1 MALTKVTG
9 DFIKA
14 GSITQGHLHSSHGI
28 TTSHITEGDKL
39 FFTNA
44 RVDSRVGSL
53 STSNLSEGTNLYYT
67 NARARAAISATGS
80 LSYNSTTGV
89 MSFTMPAQNTS
100 NITEGS
106 NLYYTDA
113 RADARI
119 AAADTGDLS
128 EGSNLYY
135 TNARARGAISVSGN
149 ALSYNSST
157 GVITSNFEE
166 SPTFSGNVVING
178 STSSGN
184 AFYVT
189 RGSDGAV
196 AFRITNTGEVVTQA
210 NYFYAS
216 ASGVSMYV
224 QNTAV
229 FRGSILNDGSNA
241 PVRIADDLTI
251 DDDLT
256 VTGGDITLGGTGRIQ
271 GIDTVS
277 ANTDAANKLYVDN
290 QVAGI
295 VASAP
300 STLDTLNEL
309 AAALGDDS
317 NFSTTVTNSI
327 ATKLPLA
334 GGALTGTLTCNN
346 AASDKKIAFRRTGGN
361 SFSIEHDSA
370 FIYFYNETTSSV
382 VFKMANNNNT
392 TFTGTITASGYNDS
406 NWNTA
411 YTYSQVGHLPL
422 SGGTLSGFIQLG
434 ANQLRFD
441 QSGTRSWT
449 VSAAGGNL
457 NINSGDSVG
466 NVAISSGLTV
476 ADNTAFS
483 GDITIN
489 SSGLAT
495 SPLIRLNNSESSSY
509 NHAIEAINANLTAGE
524 SEIIVIGKETNT
536 KNAGYIGYNWAADA
550 SNNNYV
556 TIGQWGEN
564 HIFRVYGDVV
574 TSQVSFRGSSDV
586 RGTIFYDIDNTG
598 YYLNPASTSNVNAI
612 NAVGQFATTLANGF
626 RVDSASYARIELDS
640 NDNWSYIRYQD
651 NGTVSWDVAVYN
663 GGQYELRPG
672 GSGTNAWTYTAAG
685 NAQAGAS
692 SRAPIFYDSNDTNH
706 YLDPASTSV
715 VNTLRF
721 SGSSNN
727 GRFDADEW
735 GVRFKTDAGY
745 ILFGPAN
752 TSHAHIY
759 TDRPNFYFNQQIQLN
774 GGSLINTN
782 DIRAKIFYDVDDT
795 GYYVNPATGSN
806 LYAPITFQTNDST
819 LTFQD
824 AGTNAFQMKMG
835 AGDELYLGSNNNYQL
850 QMTTSGN
857 VNTQGD
863 WRFGANFVKVGN
875 SSTYNSDDGSW
886 GSRFV
891 VSSTVHAR
899 IDVAQDANAVRA
911 SWFTH
916 TGHLYSTFGT
926 VTGHH
931 LRLISHNAT
940 RQYLYNGYSEESGS
954 YRAPIFYDSNDTGFY
969 LNPASQSRLGSL
981 KLDGIISGTTSGC
994 AEYGRNHAYHTP
1006 EIKGYGAEFMI
1017 GAQNTEININ
1027 YRTCNNGAS
1036 GHTPTTWKWRAG
1048 SASNWSDHY
1057 MGLIQSSSSMRA
1069 PEFID
1074 SNDTNYYIDPAST
1087 TLSGKLRS
1095 YLLFNDHGAGVVG
1108 SYSASKYQLVFAMG
1122 NSYKGALDGTN
1133 VTSGYGLWYSHPNAG
1148 GVAANLNSHGLMNI
1162 ENGSWMASLSG
1173 STRAAYDMRAPI
1185 FYDLGNTG
1193 YYVNPD
1199 STSNVNAMNFAGVA
1213 DFNGGHGGVNITNTS
1228 ILSSASSSWTGDPG
1242 GAGKIQYHA
1251 NRWYIVSDSSS
1262 NMIVQF
1268 RRNGSDVSYIDNA
1281 GRLIGAP
1288 DTRAPIF
1295 YDSDNT
1301 GYYVDPA
1308 STSKFNDIWTTD
1320 GGNNGTAP
1328 RWDTSFYVAQSQHY
1342 YGHSSTQTMYLG
1354 ESNTINIR
1362 SIGIASGSFRA
1373 PIFYDSGNT
1382 GYYLDA
1388 GSTSNLNAA
1397 TFVGTV
1403 SGQNA
1408 YFAQSVGIGF
1418 TSGNIGGRLNVKNS
1432 AAGQIAG
1439 KFQLGG
1445 SVNSSSTGVFV
1456 NTTASYA
1463 SSGMFLHFQS
1473 NHISGDDN
1481 VLIAYLDG
1489 DIVNKNNSY
1498 TQYSDQRLKENIVD
1512 ATSKLEEIKQI
1523 RVRNFNFIG
1532 EDLKQIGVV
1541 AQELEPIFPG
1551 LVKEREVP
1559 GHEDPIKTVKYSV
1572 LVPILIKAMQ
1582 EQQTIIDD
1590 LKSRLETLE
1599 NN

>member
-9 DFIKA
+9 DFIKD
-14 GSITQGHLHSSHGI
+14 GVLTQAHLHTSHGI
-28 TTSHITEGDKL
+28 TTAHISEGSNL
-39 FFTNA
+39 YFTNA
-44 RVDSRVGSL
+44 RVDSRIGSL
-53 STSNLSEGTNLYYT
+53 STSDLSEGTNLYYT

-346 AASDKKIAFRRTGGN
+346 ATSDKKIAFRRTGGN

-392 TFTGTITASGYNDS
+392 TFTGDIVAPGIYVGSANTSYDFYNNGTSYFNGTSTFDDNILIPSASHDLHIGNNLSTTGKVRFGLSSWNNSLGLESYWMVLRTNQNEGLKLIDS
-406 NWNTA
+406 AGNTYA
-411 YTYSQVGHLPL
+411 Q
-422 SGGTLSGFIQLG
+422 F
-434 ANQLRFD
+434 N
-441 QSGTRSWT
+441 
-449 VSAAGGNL
+449 AGN
-457 NINSGDSVG
+457 
-466 NVAISSGLTV
+466 
-476 ADNTAFS
+476 
-483 GDITIN
+483 N
-489 SSGLAT
+489 SSGA
-495 SPLIRLNNSESSSY
+495 NN
-509 NHAIEAINANLTAGE
+509 
-524 SEIIVIGKETNT
+524 
-536 KNAGYIGYNWAADA
+536 
-550 SNNNYV
+550 
-556 TIGQWGEN
+556 TIL
-564 HIFRVYGDVV
+564 
-574 TSQVSFRGSSDV
+574 
-586 RGTIFYDIDNTG
+586 TG
-598 YYLNPASTSNVNAI
+598 YLYVNALYDQNDTSYYVNPGGTSNVYKIQSGSKQANPRWDTAFYVLQAQHWYGDTSSQEMFVGESGNNI
-612 NAVGQFATTLANGF
+612 NVRG
-626 RVDSASYARIELDS
+626 ILDL
-640 NDNWSYIRYQD
+640 
-651 NGTVSWDVAVYN
+651 N
-663 GGQYELRPG
+663 GGQGALNI
-672 GSGTNAWTYTAAG
+672 TNSSILSS
-685 NAQAGAS
+685 AS
-692 SRAPIFYDSNDTNH
+692 SSWTGNPGANGKIQYHSNRWYIVADSSSDRIVQFRRDGSDVSYIDNAGRLIGAPDARAPIFYDSNDTNH

-752 TSHAHIY
+752 TGHAHIY

-899 IDVAQDANAVRA
+899 IDCAQDANAVRA

-916 TGHLYSTFGT
+916 TGQLYSTFGT
-926 VTGHH
+926 VTGHDM
-931 LRLISHNAT
+931 RLISHNAT
-940 RQYLYNGYSEESGS
+940 RQTLYNGYSEEEGS
-954 YRAPIFYDSNDTGFY
+954 YRAPIFYDSNDTSFY
-969 LNPASQSRLGSL
+969 LNPAVQSRLGSL
-981 KLDGIISGTTSGC
+981 KLDGIISGSASGC
-994 AEYGRNHAYHTP
+994 AEYGRNHAYHTN
-1006 EIKGYGAEFMI
+1006 ELKGYGAEFMI
-1017 GAQNTEININ
+1017 GAQSNHIHIN

-1036 GHTPTTWKWRAG
+1036 GHTPTDWYWRAG
-1048 SASNWSDHY
+1048 SATSFANMH
-1057 MGLIQSSSSMRA
+1057 MGMMSATTNARA

-1074 SNDTNYYIDPAST
+1074 SNNTAYYGDFANTST
-1087 TLSGKLRS
+1087 SLSTAGKLVVQGSHGQARMHINYQHS
-1095 YLLFNDHGAGVVG
+1095 ASDSANSGALTSWVSEPGITYNGAGIG
-1108 SYSASKYQLVFAMG
+1108 G
-1122 NSYKGALDGTN
+1122 NIN
-1133 VTSGYGLWYSHPNAG
+1133 VSGQYYGRQYNSGYGCYVRFDKSNGNVEHWVTTGNSGTAG
-1148 GVAANLNSHGLMNI
+1148 GQG
-1162 ENGSWMASLSG
+1162 
-1173 STRAAYDMRAPI
+1173 TR
-1185 FYDLGNTG
+1185 
-1193 YYVNPD
+1193 
-1199 STSNVNAMNFAGVA
+1199 
-1213 DFNGGHGGVNITNTS
+1213 
-1228 ILSSASSSWTGDPG
+1228 
-1242 GAGKIQYHA
+1242 Q
-1251 NRWYIVSDSSS
+1251 WY
-1262 NMIVQF
+1262 N
-1268 RRNGSDVSYIDNA
+1268 DNA
-1281 GRLIGAP
+1281 GNSFSQLSS
-1288 DTRAPIF
+1288 RAPVF
-1295 YDSDNT
+1295 YDSNNT
-1301 GYYVDPA
+1301 SYYMDLH
-1308 STSKFNDIWTTD
+1308 STSSINAITLA
-1320 GGNNGTAP
+1320 GT
-1328 RWDTSFYVAQSQHY
+1328 F
-1342 YGHSSTQTMYLG
+1342 
-1354 ESNTINIR
+1354 I
-1362 SIGIASGSFRA
+1362 
-1373 PIFYDSGNT
+1373 
-1382 GYYLDA
+1382 
-1388 GSTSNLNAA
+1388 
-1397 TFVGTV
+1397 
-1403 SGQNA
+1403 GQNA

-1512 ATSKLEEIKQI
+1512 ATSKLDEIKQI

-1572 LVPILIKAMQ
+1572 LVPILIKSMQ

>member
-44 RVDSRVGSL
+44 RVDSRIGSL
-53 STSNLSEGTNLYYT
+53 SSSDLSEGTNLYYT
-67 NARARAAISATGS
+67 DARARAAISATGS

-106 NLYYTDA
+106 NLYYTNA

-128 EGSNLYY
+128 EGANLYY
-135 TNARARGAISVSGN
+135 TQARFNTAFTAKSTSDLSEGTNLYYTDARADARV
-149 ALSYNSST
+149 AL
-157 GVITSNFEE
+157 I
-166 SPTFSGNVVING
+166 
-178 STSSGN
+178 
-184 AFYVT
+184 
-189 RGSDGAV
+189 
-196 AFRITNTGEVVTQA
+196 
-210 NYFYAS
+210 
-216 ASGVSMYV
+216 
-224 QNTAV
+224 
-229 FRGSILNDGSNA
+229 
-241 PVRIADDLTI
+241 
-251 DDDLT
+251 
-256 VTGGDITLGGTGRIQ
+256 
-271 GIDTVS
+271 
-277 ANTDAANKLYVDN
+277 VD
-290 QVAGI
+290 
-295 VASAP
+295 SAP
-300 STLDTLNEL
+300 GALNTLNEL
-309 AAALGDDS
+309 AAALGDDA
-317 NFSTTVTNSI
+317 NFSTTITNSI

-334 GGALTGTLTCNN
+334 GGTLTGNLTVGGTSGSTGNALAVNRGSDNAQAMRIQNSGEVVIPSNYLYCNAAGTSLYVQNTAVFRGSITNDGGDVTIDDNLNVTGTITCNN
-346 AASDKKIAFRRTGGN
+346 AASDKKIAFRRTGGK
-361 SFSIEHDSA
+361 SISIEHDTSQ
-370 FIYFYNETTSSV
+370 IYFYNETDSSV
-382 VFKMANNNNT
+382 LFTIANNANLT
-392 TFTGTITASGYNDS
+392 TTGSISVSGGNS
-406 NWNTA
+406 GQWNTA
-411 YTYSQVGHLPL
+411 YAYSQVGHLPL

-476 ADNTAFS
+476 ADNATFS
-483 GDITIN
+483 GDIVAPGIYVGSANTSYDFYNNGTSYFNGTSTFDDNILIPSASHDLHIGNNLSTTGKVRFGLSSWNNSIGLESYWMVMRSNSNEGYKFIDSGGNTYAQFNASTN
-489 SSGLAT
+489 SSGAYNTILTGNLYANA
-495 SPLIRLNNSESSSY
+495 LYDQNNTAYYINPESGAVLKGVQCYTNGSNAVGNQLKVYSTT
-509 NHAIEAINANLTAGE
+509 NHQYPQVHSNGAIEAMWNYKNTAVEWYVGIRTSSQLVGTAGFHFY
-524 SEIIVIGKETNT
+524 NT
-536 KNAGYIGYNWAADA
+536 
-550 SNNNYV
+550 SL
-556 TIGQWGEN
+556 
-564 HIFRVYGDVV
+564 
-574 TSQVSFRGSSDV
+574 SQ
-586 RGTIFYDIDNTG
+586 T
-598 YYLNPASTSNVNAI
+598 
-612 NAVGQFATTLANGF
+612 VGG
-626 RVDSASYARIELDS
+626 
-640 NDNWSYIRYQD
+640 
-651 NGTVSWDVAVYN
+651 WDVN
-663 GGQYELRPG
+663 GHSYSIG
-672 GSGTNAWTYTAAG
+672 
-685 NAQAGAS
+685 S
-692 SRAPIFYDSNDTNH
+692 SRAPIFYDSNDTNYYFDGNGTSVLSKIWCKGSSANSAPRWDTSFH
-706 YLDPASTSV
+706 VVQSQHFYGHNNSQTLYFGESNPAIFGSTLTVAGVIDANGGHGGINITNTSILSDRVSTWTGNPGTNGKMQYHSARWYIVSDSSSDMIVQFRRNGSDVSYIDNAGRLMNAPDLRVPIYYDTDTNYYGDFASTTR
-715 VNTLRF
+715 VNNISCAGGLIFPDNYGVGVTGLYT
-721 SGSSNN
+721 SNRIQTIFN
-727 GRFDADEW
+727 MGAAYKLPNDGNSTASAYGLYW
-735 GVRFKTDAGY
+735 
-745 ILFGPAN
+745 
-752 TSHAHIY
+752 SHQNA
-759 TDRPNFYFNQQIQLN
+759 
-774 GGSLINTN
+774 GSLGGANNLASHGIIILENGTYKGSWGGGRLVTPS
-782 DIRAKIFYDVDDT
+782 DIRGTQFYDYNNT
-795 GYYVNPATGSN
+795 GYYVDPASSSN

-1017 GAQNTEININ
+1017 GAQHTEININ

-1074 SNDTNYYIDPAST
+1074 SNNTAYYGDFAST
-1087 TLSGKLRS
+1087 STSLSTAGKLVVQGSHGSARMHINYQHS
-1095 YLLFNDHGAGVVG
+1095 ASDSANSGALTSWVSEPGITYNGAGIG
-1108 SYSASKYQLVFAMG
+1108 G
-1122 NSYKGALDGTN
+1122 NIN
-1133 VTSGYGLWYSHPNAG
+1133 VSGQYYGRQYNSGYGCYVRFDKSNGNVEHWVTTGNSGTAG
-1148 GVAANLNSHGLMNI
+1148 GQ
-1162 ENGSWMASLSG
+1162 GS
-1173 STRAAYDMRAPI
+1173 R
-1185 FYDLGNTG
+1185 
-1193 YYVNPD
+1193 
-1199 STSNVNAMNFAGVA
+1199 
-1213 DFNGGHGGVNITNTS
+1213 
-1228 ILSSASSSWTGDPG
+1228 
-1242 GAGKIQYHA
+1242 Q
-1251 NRWYIVSDSSS
+1251 WY
-1262 NMIVQF
+1262 N
-1268 RRNGSDVSYIDNA
+1268 DNA
-1281 GRLIGAP
+1281 GNSFSQLSS
-1288 DTRAPIF
+1288 RAPVF
-1295 YDSDNT
+1295 YDSNNT
-1301 GYYVDPA
+1301 SYYMDLH
-1308 STSKFNDIWTTD
+1308 STSSVNAITLA
-1320 GGNNGTAP
+1320 GT
-1328 RWDTSFYVAQSQHY
+1328 F
-1342 YGHSSTQTMYLG
+1342 
-1354 ESNTINIR
+1354 I
-1362 SIGIASGSFRA
+1362 
-1373 PIFYDSGNT
+1373 
-1382 GYYLDA
+1382 
-1388 GSTSNLNAA
+1388 
-1397 TFVGTV
+1397 
-1403 SGQNA
+1403 GQNA

-1559 GHEDPIKTVKYSV
+1559 GHDDPIKTVKYSV
-1572 LVPILIKAMQ
+1572 MVPILIKAMQ
-1582 EQQTIIDD
+1582 EQQTVIDD

-1599 NN
+1599 NQ